1 MKRLL
6 FLIALFASV
15 VMATVE
21 PEQAYYE
28 GGTDHIIH
36 ENGLCRINSFP
47 LNDYIKSNYEA
58 WPFRPIDE
66 YPACSI
72 RPMYSYLAPK
82 EGGGYQA
89 FWSIRDSMFYL
100 DSVTIS
106 AWTRSFDYESSGSP
120 KIVSVRIPL
129 QEIILNKTAEK
140 KNEPLVADFVNGFL
154 NFSCIQ
160 GYYRIQ
166 VEKGKVLSLQKK
178 EYERELDE
186 ARFPLPRGMI
196 SKHVKSLKTMPEKI
210 KEKKFLKL
218 YRENQTPF
226 ASYYHVLDSLQ
237 QALDDKEKMQ
247 YIQEARL
254 DSRFKRFEDF
264 FTINA
269 VNTYYYGLNQCYS
282 FYVALKGKTP
292 FRELILRLHKS
303 DMAESFDADPVESV
317 KLFLKTLIAVRKN
330 PSFEKWLEQKKLLRN
345 DGGMSLSYE
354 QDFAVM
360 TEEISKDSVWK
371 KINMSG
377 NYVATLQFGEGI
389 VPLYVFMLS
398 DNGDVLVSVADI
410 QKGEDFFNITIDR
423 FSPWNHR
430 GFASHMKRCEEN
442 FSESDPLNLCDY
454 VIIRHD
460 GKIEY
465 GPKSD
470 LLNYWQRSLLPRK
483 TSPLLPKKQ

>member
-6 FLIALFASV
+6 FLIALFTCVA
-15 VMATVE
+15 MANVD

-106 AWTRSFDYESSGSP
+106 ARTRSFDYESSGTP

-140 KNEPLVADFVNGFL
+140 KNEPLVADFVNDSLFFECA
-154 NFSCIQ
+154 N
-160 GYYRIQ
+160 GYYA
-166 VEKGKVLSLQKK
+166 VHVKEGKVISLHEEKLQ
-178 EYERELDE
+178 EEFVGWY
-186 ARFPLPRGMI
+186 
-196 SKHVKSLKTMPEKI
+196 SKPVKSPATSEKI
-210 KEKKFLKL
+210 EEKKFLKL

-254 DSRFKRFEDF
+254 DPRFKRFEDF
-264 FTINA
+264 FIINA
-269 VNTYYYGLNQCYS
+269 VNYSYHYELSKLNSHYNELNRCYG
-282 FYVALKGKTP
+282 FYVSLKGK
-292 FRELILRLHKS
+292 LRL
-303 DMAESFDADPVESV
+303 
-317 KLFLKTLIAVRKN
+317 
-330 PSFEKWLEQKKLLRN
+330 
-345 DGGMSLSYE
+345 
-354 QDFAVM
+354 
-360 TEEISKDSVWK
+360 
-371 KINMSG
+371 
-377 NYVATLQFGEGI
+377 
-389 VPLYVFMLS
+389 
-398 DNGDVLVSVADI
+398 
-410 QKGEDFFNITIDR
+410 
-423 FSPWNHR
+423 
-430 GFASHMKRCEEN
+430 EN
-442 FSESDPLNLCDY
+442 
-454 VIIRHD
+454 
-460 GKIEY
+460 
-465 GPKSD
+465 
-470 LLNYWQRSLLPRK
+470 
-483 TSPLLPKKQ
+483 

>member
-6 FLIALFASV
+6 FLIALFTCVA
-15 VMATVE
+15 MATVE
-21 PEQAYYE
+21 PERAHFE

-58 WPFRPIDE
+58 WPFRPIE
-66 YPACSI
+66 ESLCYSC
-72 RPMYSYLAPK
+72 RPMFMFKTPL

-89 FWSIRDSMFYL
+89 FWSIRDSLFYL

-106 AWTRSFDYESSGSP
+106 AWVRSFDYESSGSL

-140 KNEPLVADFVNGFL
+140 KNEPLVADFVNDSLFFECA
-154 NFSCIQ
+154 N
-160 GYYRIQ
+160 GYYA
-166 VEKGKVLSLQKK
+166 VHVKEGKVISLHEEKIQ
-178 EYERELDE
+178 EEFVGWY
-186 ARFPLPRGMI
+186 
-196 SKHVKSLKTMPEKI
+196 SKPVKSPATSEKI
-210 KEKKFLKL
+210 KETKSLKL
-218 YRENQTPF
+218 YQENQTPF
-226 ASYYHVLDSLQ
+226 VSYYHVLDSLQ

-254 DSRFKRFEDF
+254 DPRFKRFEDF
-264 FTINA
+264 FIINA
-269 VNTYYYGLNQCYS
+269 VNYSYHYELSKLNSHYNELNRCYG
-282 FYVALKGKTP
+282 FYVSLKGKTP
-292 FRELILRLHKS
+292 FRELILRQCKIGS
-303 DMAESFDADPVESV
+303 MTESFDADPVESV
-317 KLFLKTLIAVRKN
+317 MLFLKTLIAVRKN

-354 QDFAVM
+354 QDFIVVN
-360 TEEISKDSVWK
+360 EKISKDSVWE

-377 NYVATLQFGEGI
+377 NYVATLQLSDWI

-398 DNGDVLVSVADI
+398 DNGDVLVSDAAV

-430 GFASHMKRCEEN
+430 GFESHMKRCEEN

-470 LLNYWQRSLLPRK
+470 LFTIDDVQKLIRAHYQ
-483 TSPLLPKKQ
+483 KK

>member
-15 VMATVE
+15 AMATVE
-21 PEQAYYE
+21 PERAHFE

-58 WPFRPIDE
+58 WPFRPIDNSPC
-66 YPACSI
+66 YSC
-72 RPMYSYLAPK
+72 RPMFMFKTPL

-106 AWTRSFDYESSGSP
+106 AWARSFDYESSGSL

-140 KNEPLVADFVNGFL
+140 KNEPLVADFVNDSLFFECA
-154 NFSCIQ
+154 N
-160 GYYRIQ
+160 GYYA
-166 VEKGKVLSLQKK
+166 VHVKEGKVISLHEEKLQ
-178 EYERELDE
+178 EEFVGWY
-186 ARFPLPRGMI
+186 
-196 SKHVKSLKTMPEKI
+196 SKPVKSPVTSEKI
-210 KEKKFLKL
+210 EEKKFLKL

-254 DSRFKRFEDF
+254 DPRFKRFEDF
-264 FTINA
+264 FIINA
-269 VNTYYYGLNQCYS
+269 VNYSYHYELSKLNSHYNELNRCYG
-282 FYVALKGKTP
+282 FYVSLKGKTP
-292 FRELILRLHKS
+292 FRELILRQCKIGS
-303 DMAESFDADPVESV
+303 MTESFDADPVESV

-345 DGGMSLSYE
+345 DGGMSLFYE
-354 QDFAVM
+354 QDFIVVN
-360 TEEISKDSVWK
+360 EKISKDSVWK
-371 KINMSG
+371 KLNMSG

-465 GPKSD
+465 GPESD
-470 LLNYWQRSLLPRK
+470 LFTIDEAQKLIRAHYQ
-483 TSPLLPKKQ
+483 KK

>member
-6 FLIALFASV
+6 FLIALIAGV
-15 VMATVE
+15 AMATVE
-21 PEQAYYE
+21 PERAHFE

-58 WPFRPIDE
+58 WPFRPIDNSPC
-66 YPACSI
+66 YSC
-72 RPMYSYLAPK
+72 RPMFMFKTPL

-106 AWTRSFDYESSGSP
+106 AWARSFDYESSGSL

-160 GYYRIQ
+160 GYYGIQ

-186 ARFPLPRGMI
+186 AQFPLPRGMI
-196 SKHVKSLKTMPEKI
+196 SKHVKSLKTMPGKI
-210 KEKKFLKL
+210 KETKSLKL
-218 YRENQTPF
+218 YQENQTPF
-226 ASYYHVLDSLQ
+226 ALYYHVLDSLQ
-237 QALDDKEKMQ
+237 QALDDNGKMQ

-264 FTINA
+264 FIINA
-269 VNTYYYGLNQCYS
+269 VHYSYHYELSKLNSHYNELNRCYG
-282 FYVALKGKTP
+282 FYVSLKGKTP
-292 FRELILRLHKS
+292 FRELILRQCKIGS
-303 DMAESFDADPVESV
+303 MTESFDADPVENV
-317 KLFLKTLIAVRKN
+317 KLFLKTLMAVRKN

-354 QDFAVM
+354 QDFIVVN
-360 TEEISKDSVWK
+360 EKISKDSVWK
-371 KINMSG
+371 KLNMSG

-398 DNGDVLVSVADI
+398 DNGDVLVSVADV

-423 FSPWNHR
+423 FSPWDHR

-442 FSESDPLNLCDY
+442 FSESDTLNLCDY

-465 GPKSD
+465 GPKSGK
-470 LLNYWQRSLLPRK
+470 P
-483 TSPLLPKKQ
+483 

>member
-15 VMATVE
+15 AMATVE
-21 PEQAYYE
+21 PERAHFE

-58 WPFRPIDE
+58 WPFRPIDNSPC
-66 YPACSI
+66 YSC
-72 RPMYSYLAPK
+72 RPMFMFKTPL

-106 AWTRSFDYESSGSP
+106 AWARSFDYESSGSL

-196 SKHVKSLKTMPEKI
+196 SKHAKSLKTMPEKI
-210 KEKKFLKL
+210 KETKSLKL
-218 YRENQTPF
+218 YQKNQTPF

-237 QALDDKEKMQ
+237 QALDDNGKMQ

-292 FRELILRLHKS
+292 FRELILRQCKIGS
-303 DMAESFDADPVESV
+303 MTESFDADPVESV

-330 PSFEKWLEQKKLLRN
+330 PSFEKWLEQNKLLRN

-354 QDFAVM
+354 QDFIVVN
-360 TEEISKDSVWK
+360 EKISKDSVWK
-371 KINMSG
+371 KNNMSG
-377 NYVATLQFGEGI
+377 NYVATLQLSDWI

-398 DNGDVLVSVADI
+398 DNGDVLVSDAAV
-410 QKGEDFFNITIDR
+410 QKGEDFFNIAIDG
-423 FSPWNHR
+423 FNPWR
-430 GFASHMKRCEEN
+430 SEEHT
-442 FSESDPLNLCDY
+442 SELQS
-454 VIIRHD
+454 R
-460 GKIEY
+460 
-465 GPKSD
+465 
-470 LLNYWQRSLLPRK
+470 
-483 TSPLLPKKQ
+483 